1 MLSFKEGQPN
11 NESPCIGK
19 EDLRQV
25 QGHHPPR
32 GGQGDLRERKAQAA
46 PGLVEAGISRNLHGR
61 GRDQRS
67 GISKKSAKLRVSK
80 TVHYHLSTVICKEA
94 S

>member
-46 PGLVEAGISRNLHGR
+46 PGLVESLVNGGSSTEVLSHQFTVLSKHDGT
-61 GRDQRS
+61 
-67 GISKKSAKLRVSK
+67 KKSLLR
-80 TVHYHLSTVICKEA
+80 TEN
-94 S
+94 